1 MEINELKKP
10 TAKVEKYS
18 LEKLLNDILDSTD
31 ESYSEKVNNEKTK
44 REHRAKK
51 VVIQTLIEL
60 ANEYGTA
67 IYKNEEKL
75 INALE
80 IKVCE
85 DKWMSGYMFY
95 VSRNPN
101 FDYSWNYMR
110 KQIDGYIE
118 FLGKAVRYF
127 TNIVED
133 INSIANKLV
142 SDEYI
147 HVVFSNIINVASP
160 KGEPRIKAS
169 LIWENFNSAESFNSN
184 YQITVKREDVILII
198 GTRKNSASVSEL
210 IIKSNEQFNNK
221 DTELK

>member
-1 MEINELKKP
+1 MKKP

-101 FDYSWNYMR
+101 FDYSWNFMR
-110 KQIDGYIE
+110 KQLDGYID
-118 FLGKAVRYF
+118 FLGKAVRF
-127 TNIVED
+127 FNNVVED

-142 SDEYI
+142 SEEYI
-147 HVVFSNIINVASP
+147 HIVFSDIIDVSSLME
-160 KGEPRIKAS
+160 EPRLKAS
-169 LIWENFNSAESFNSN
+169 LIWENFKSAESFNSD
-184 YQITVKREDVILII
+184 YQITVKKEDVVLII
-198 GTRKNSASVSEL
+198 GTRKNSVDVSEL
-210 IIKSNEQFNNK
+210 IIKSIELFKNK
-221 DTELK
+221 DAELK